1 MPQIA
6 ELSFGEETS
15 LLMWLGVLLLIWLAL
30 AFLSSFARA
39 LLVLNG
45 STREMLA
52 EAGDATSLRVLKLI
66 EEKNTVQLS
75 LNVITVLFSVFFAVL
90 SFQVLARS
98 MVELQI
104 ASPFR
109 FAIEIILITVLSTI
123 AGKIIP
129 KTVAMRKPLAFC
141 KFASVPVMIIYRI
154 GSPVTRPLANWFKE
168 KLGYGDL
175 GVHYLSGEDLKAM
188 ADMGEAQG
196 TIEEDEREFIHS
208 IMDFGET
215 AVREVMVSR
224 MDIDALPVT
233 ATLNDALELIQTSGH
248 SRLPLYDEHL
258 DHILGVIYVKD
269 LLPYLSSED
278 NTTLPDWRSIARKPL
293 FVPASKPLDDLL
305 RIFQAQKTHLAIV
318 VDDYGGTAGV
328 ATMEDLLEEIVGDI
342 RDEYDQAEEDLH
354 ERLDDLTYVFDARI
368 HLDDLCEVLNIELD
382 LEKYDFETLGG
393 LIFHLTGEIPEPGDN
408 VVYEPMSMRIE
419 STDNHRIGRVLVRI
433 EPPTEDKS
441 MAV

>member
-1 MPQIA
+1 
-6 ELSFGEETS
+6 
-15 LLMWLGVLLLIWLAL
+15 MWLGILLLAWLAL
-30 AFLSSFARA
+30 AFLSSYARA

-45 STREMLA
+45 STREVLS
-52 EAGDATSLRVLKLI
+52 EAGDPASLRVLRLI
-66 EEKNTVQLS
+66 EEKNTVQLT
-75 LNVITVLFSVFFAVL
+75 LNTITVLFGVFFAIL

-109 FAIEIILITVLSTI
+109 FALEIIVITILSTI

-129 KTVAMRKPLAFC
+129 KAIAMQKPLAFC
-141 KFASVPVMIIYRI
+141 TFASVPVMVIHRLSLPI
-154 GSPVTRPLANWFKE
+154 TKPLANWFKE
-168 KLGYGDL
+168 KLGYGNP
-175 GVHYLSGEDLKAM
+175 GVHYLSGDDLKAM
-188 ADMGEAQG
+188 ADIGEAQG

-224 MDIDALPVT
+224 MDIDALPIT
-233 ATLNDALELIQTSGH
+233 ATLKNALDLIQTSGH

-258 DHILGVIYVKD
+258 DNILGVIYVKD
-269 LLPYLSSED
+269 LLPYLSTEHD
-278 NTTLPDWRSIARKPL
+278 TTVPNWRSIARKPL
-293 FVPASKPLDDLL
+293 FVPASKPLDELL
-305 RIFQAQKTHLAIV
+305 RTFQAEKTHLAIV

-342 RDEYDQAEEDLH
+342 RDEYDHAEEDLH
-354 ERLDDLTYVFDARI
+354 ERVDDLTHVFDARI

-408 VVYEPMSMRIE
+408 VVYKPMSMRIE

>member
-1 MPQIA
+1 MLTWI
-6 ELSFGEETS
+6 
-15 LLMWLGVLLLIWLAL
+15 GVLLLIWLVLTLL
-30 AFLSSFARA
+30 ASFARA

-52 EAGDATSLRVLKLI
+52 EAGDAASLRMLRLI
-66 EEKNTVQLS
+66 EEKNTVQLT
-75 LNVITVLFSVFFAVL
+75 LNSITVLFSVFFAVL
-90 SFQVLARS
+90 AFQVLARS
-98 MVELQI
+98 MVALQI
-104 ASPFR
+104 SSPLLFGL
-109 FAIEIILITVLSTI
+109 EIITITILSTI

-129 KTVAMRKPLAFC
+129 KAVAMRKPLAFC
-141 KFASVPVMIIYRI
+141 KSFSAPIMVLHRVSLPI
-154 GSPVTRPLANWFKE
+154 TKPLANWFKD
-168 KLGYGDL
+168 KLGYGKPGL
-175 GVHYLSGEDLKAM
+175 RYLSSDDLKAM
-188 ADMGEAQG
+188 ADMGEAHG

-248 SRLPLYDEHL
+248 SRLPLYEDHL
-258 DHILGVIYVKD
+258 DNILGVIYVKD
-269 LLPYLSSED
+269 LLPYLSAQH
-278 NTTLPDWRSIARKPL
+278 NTVVPDWGSITRNPL
-293 FVPASKPLDDLL
+293 FVPAGKPLDDLL
-305 RIFQAQKTHLAIV
+305 RTFQAEKTHLAVV

-328 ATMEDLLEEIVGDI
+328 VTMEDLLEEIVGDI
-342 RDEYDQAEEDLH
+342 RDEYDHAEKDLH
-354 ERLDDLTYVFDARI
+354 ERLDDLTHVFDARI

-408 VVYEPMSMRIE
+408 ILYEPMSMRIE